1 MSNKQLEKSYIPFQ
15 CMIVNSLAQKH
26 IEEVGTAQ
34 YYILELLNNQGK
46 KTAKELATD
55 RGITQSAIS
64 KLAKKLLDKGFI
76 TQERSKADRRSYD
89 VSITGEGREFLK
101 QAEKFRIDILNVI
114 ENALD
119 EAEIE
124 QFSKLCDKI
133 TDSMRAL

>member
-15 CMIVNSLAQKH
+15 CMIVNSLSQKH

-46 KTAKELATD
+46 KTAKELSED

-64 KLAKKLLDKGFI
+64 KLAKKLLDKGYI
-76 TQERSKADRRSYD
+76 TQERSQTDRRSYD
-89 VSITGEGREFLK
+89 VSITGEGREFLN
-101 QAEKFRIDILNVI
+101 QAEKFRIDILDII

-119 EAEIE
+119 ETEIG
-124 QFSKLCDKI
+124 QFSKLCVKI
-133 TDSMRAL
+133 TGSIQ